1 MAMTNS
7 PIFDRLTQLI
17 ESYIQE
23 HKESPQKI
31 LIGYKAYYDL
41 MGNTS
46 FAEEVTNSALDP
58 NKRKYQKIKIKIG
71 IPKSDARTRSTPP
84 D

>member
-1 MAMTNS
+1 MTNS
-7 PIFDRLTQLI
+7 PIFDTLKQLI

-58 NKRKYQKIKIKIG
+58 NKRKYQKIKIKIT
-71 IPKSDARTRSTPP
+71 KD
-84 D
+84 DYQLELD

>member
-58 NKRKYQKIKIKIG
+58 NKRKYQKIKMTINLN
-71 IPKSDARTRSTPP
+71 
-84 D
+84 

>member
-1 MAMTNS
+1 MTNS
-7 PIFDRLTQLI
+7 PIFDTLTQLI

-58 NKRKYQKIKIKIG
+58 NKRKYQKIKIKIT
-71 IPKSDARTRSTPP
+71 KD
-84 D
+84 DYQLELD

>member
-1 MAMTNS
+1 MLVMAMTNS
-7 PIFDRLTQLI
+7 PIFDTLTQLI

-58 NKRKYQKIKIKIG
+58 NKRKYQKIKIKIT
-71 IPKSDARTRSTPP
+71 KD
-84 D
+84 DYQLELD

>member
-23 HKESPQKI
+23 HKESPQEI

-58 NKRKYQKIKIKIG
+58 NKRKYQKIKIKIT
-71 IPKSDARTRSTPP
+71 KD
-84 D
+84 DYQLELD

>member
-58 NKRKYQKIKIKIG
+58 NKRKYQKIKIKI
-71 IPKSDARTRSTPP
+71 IKTNI
-84 D
+84 

>member
-58 NKRKYQKIKIKIG
+58 NKRKYQKIKIKIMVL
-71 IPKSDARTRSTPP
+71 
-84 D
+84 

>member
-58 NKRKYQKIKIKIG
+58 NKRK
-71 IPKSDARTRSTPP
+71 
-84 D
+84 

>member
-58 NKRKYQKIKIKIG
+58 NKRKYQKIKIKI
-71 IPKSDARTRSTPP
+71 SND
-84 D
+84 DYQLELD

>member
-7 PIFDRLTQLI
+7 PIFDTLTQLI

-58 NKRKYQKIKIKIG
+58 NKRKYQKL
-71 IPKSDARTRSTPP
+71 KSKLLKMTINLN
-84 D
+84 

>member
-1 MAMTNS
+1 MTNS
-7 PIFDRLTQLI
+7 PIFDTLTQLI

-41 MGNTS
+41 MGNS
-46 FAEEVTNSALDP
+46 NFAEEITNSALDP
-58 NKRKYQKIKIKIG
+58 NKRKYQKIKIKIT
-71 IPKSDARTRSTPP
+71 KD
-84 D
+84 DYQLELD

>member
-58 NKRKYQKIKIKIG
+58 NKRKYQKIKIKIT
-71 IPKSDARTRSTPP
+71 KD
-84 D
+84 DYQLELD

>member
-1 MAMTNS
+1 MVMTNS
-7 PIFDRLTQLI
+7 PIFDTLKQLI

-23 HKESPQKI
+23 HKKSPQKI

-58 NKRKYQKIKIKIG
+58 NKRKYQKIKIKIT
-71 IPKSDARTRSTPP
+71 KD
-84 D
+84 DYQLELD

>member
-1 MAMTNS
+1 MTNS

-58 NKRKYQKIKIKIG
+58 NKRKYQKIKIKIT
-71 IPKSDARTRSTPP
+71 KD
-84 D
+84 DYQLELD

>member
-7 PIFDRLTQLI
+7 PIFDTLTQLI

-58 NKRKYQKIKIKIG
+58 NKRKYQKIKIKIT
-71 IPKSDARTRSTPP
+71 KD
-84 D
+84 DYQLELD

>member
-58 NKRKYQKIKIKIG
+58 NKRKYKKIKIKIT
-71 IPKSDARTRSTPP
+71 KD
-84 D
+84 DYQLELD

>member
-7 PIFDRLTQLI
+7 PIFDRLTQII

-58 NKRKYQKIKIKIG
+58 NKRKYQKIKIKIT
-71 IPKSDARTRSTPP
+71 KD
-84 D
+84 DYQLELD

>member
-58 NKRKYQKIKIKIG
+58 NKRKYQKIKIKIN
-71 IPKSDARTRSTPP
+71 KLTKKT
-84 D
+84 